1 MLCGQVSRSQI
12 KGNNFHYTRFCQNV
26 KITDYNDA
34 ETLRSVGVSLKICYF
49 FFFFPSKTS
58 LLFKREEANIADI
71 YDSGENE
78 RQLLFLLR

>member
-49 FFFFPSKTS
+49 FSFSQARHPCYSKEKKQT
-58 LLFKREEANIADI
+58 LQT
-71 YDSGENE
+71 YMTQE
-78 RQLLFLLR
+78 RMNVNSYFC